1 MLTLFLSQRKHPS
14 ALGKFEQIAS
24 ASQGKKVVMFLDY
37 DGTLAPIVADPDAAY
52 MSDVVRPPI
61 LLLSPAHTTFSW
73 RPDESSR
80 SAHPRPRLTF
90 PPLRCTGP
98 QMRAAV
104 RDVAKH
110 FPTAIVSGRCRD
122 KVHCLRHSSQ
132 RRKHLTSSRV
142 RLGAC
147 IGHWLIC
154 WLSSSFWRARAQV
167 RSFVDLSELYY
178 AGSHGMDIEGPS
190 SNVRSHARALISFD

>member
-1 MLTLFLSQRKHPS
+1 
-14 ALGKFEQIAS
+14 
-24 ASQGKKVVMFLDY
+24 
-37 DGTLAPIVADPDAAY
+37 
-52 MSDVVRPPI
+52 
-61 LLLSPAHTTFSW
+61 
-73 RPDESSR
+73 
-80 SAHPRPRLTF
+80 
-90 PPLRCTGP
+90 
-98 QMRAAV
+98 MRAAV